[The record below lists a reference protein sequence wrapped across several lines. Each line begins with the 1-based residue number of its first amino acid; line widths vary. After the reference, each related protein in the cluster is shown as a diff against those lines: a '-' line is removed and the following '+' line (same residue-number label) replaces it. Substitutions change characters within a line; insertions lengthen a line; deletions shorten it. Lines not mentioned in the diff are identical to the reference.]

1 MKDLDFITGRHLGLN
16 TEFPLKIIIPSK
28 RDRNRNYRRFNRKQL
43 LARALE
49 VNKGYWKLNG
59 RRSIGKW

>member
-43 LARALE
+43 LPRALE
-49 VNKGYWKLNG
+49 DNKGYWKLKG
-59 RRSIGKW
+59 